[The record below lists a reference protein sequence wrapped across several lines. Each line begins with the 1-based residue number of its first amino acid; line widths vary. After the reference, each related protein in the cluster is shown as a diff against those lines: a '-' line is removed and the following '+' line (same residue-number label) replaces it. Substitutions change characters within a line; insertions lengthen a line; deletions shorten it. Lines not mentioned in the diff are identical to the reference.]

1 MKSMT
6 KWLCL
11 LLAVLMIAAS
21 LIACADEQTEQPD
34 PDDTTNTPTDPDTD
48 DPEDPE
54 KVDLLT
60 TLPSYNFGG
69 EEFVILCRTDKEYEI
84 DNPSGT
90 TGDTVNDAIFAR
102 NARVEELYQLDLVSS
117 TVNGTWNDKGLFTGT
132 VKNAVTSGS
141 EDFDLV
147 AGYLAY
153 ISTLAMDDCFYNL
166 HDVKTLNLENEWWSE
181 SFNENMTLFD
191 CLFFADGDISLT
203 MWESLY
209 AMYFNK
215 QLADDRGIDNLYEL
229 VTDGDWTMEYL
240 YEMTEELYEDNGNDT
255 VDAEDVFGMIINTHS
270 LRAMVTTCG
279 IPITQRNDEGTYD
292 IVFFDDF
299 TVELF
304 DELFAFVHSNDSVY
318 MAAPADDAD
327 YTDILKM
334 FTNNQALFISGTLD
348 QSAVLRNMDT
358 AFGIVPFPKYDDNQ
372 ETYLSHSYDGH
383 SIFGIPASLSDPT
396 MSGAVMDA
404 LGAES
409 RQSVVPQYYEVV
421 LKGRTTRDEESREML
436 DIIRENLYFDFGFV
450 HSESLDFLYS
460 KFGDLIKTN
469 SNSFAS
475 SVAALSNKYETLLAE
490 VIEKY
495 ESVS

>member
-1 MKSMT
+1 MKRMT

-11 LLAVLMIAAS
+11 LLAVMMLATS
-21 LIACADEQTEQPD
+21 LIACADEQTEPET
-34 PDDTTNTPTDPDTD
+34 PDDTTDTPTTPDEQP
-48 DPEDPE
+48 DPETT
-54 KVDLLT
+54 DLLAD
-60 TLPSYNFGG
+60 LPSYNFGG

-84 DNPSGT
+84 DSPNGQ
-90 TGDTVNDAIFAR
+90 TGDTVDDAIFAR
-102 NARVEELYQLDLVSS
+102 NARVEEMYQLDLVSS

-166 HDVKTLNLENEWWSE
+166 HEVNTLNLQNEWWSQ
-181 SFNENMTLFD
+181 SFNENMTIFD

-209 AMYFNK
+209 ALYFNK
-215 QLADDRGIDNLYEL
+215 QLAEDRGIDNLYEL

-240 YEMTEELYEDNGNDT
+240 YEMTEELYEDDGNDK
-255 VDAEDVFGMIINTHS
+255 VDDTDVFGMIINTHS

-279 IPITQRNDEGTYD
+279 VPITQRNDEGTYD

-304 DELFAFVHSNDSVY
+304 DELFAFVHQNDSIW

-358 AFGIVPFPKYDDNQ
+358 AFGIVPFPKYDDAQ

-383 SIFGIPASLSDPT
+383 SIFGIPASLVDPS

-436 DIIRENLYFDFGFV
+436 DIIRDNLYFDFGFV

-469 SNSFAS
+469 SKSFAS

-495 ESVS
+495 EGVS